1 MKQWT
6 FTFHHVDK
14 PNDWGWNSVWARG
27 QKSAINKANKWV
39 KKNFPDHKLDSG
51 SVSCSP
57 QVEKDL
63 LSLFW

>member
-6 FTFHHVDK
+6 FTFHRGDL
-14 PNDWGWNSVWARG
+14 WGWNAVWARG

-51 SVSCSP
+51 SVSCDP

-63 LSLFW
+63 LSMFW